1 MYEPRIY
8 RSGMNRERFRFFS
21 SVHHESDLMIG
32 VHHEDF
38 VPGLQAIVLKE
49 QIRLRTVIVEH
60 MKLDPLFKTSMDPLP
75 LQALT
80 SSAPYIIPEEV
91 LTMLRCAEVTGTGP
105 MSSVAGLF
113 AEQVGKKLMDEFGL
127 QELVVENGGDL
138 FASNTH
144 ALLSVIHAGD
154 SPLSDKMAFSIP
166 PGQWGICTSSG
177 TFGHSFSKGK
187 ADALTIISRSTPLA
201 DAWATSL
208 ANQIQAPE
216 DVEMVLDLVS
226 EHPNILGCAVIFG
239 DRIGFRGLFEVKLL
253 S

>member
-1 MYEPRIY
+1 
-8 RSGMNRERFRFFS
+8 MNRERFRFFS

-38 VPGLQAIVLKE
+38 VPGLQAVVLDE
-49 QIRLRTVIVEH
+49 QTRLRKLLVEH
-60 MKLDPLFKTSMDPLP
+60 MKLDPLFEKSLDPLP
-75 LQALT
+75 LPSV
-80 SSAPYIIPEEV
+80 SSSELPLLPEEV
-91 LTMLRCAEVTGTGP
+91 LTMLRCGEVTGTGP

-113 AEQVGKKLMDEFGL
+113 AERVGKRLMDEFGL

-138 FASNTH
+138 FAVNTH
-144 ALLSVIHAGD
+144 TLLSAIHAGK

-187 ADALTIISRSTPLA
+187 ADALSIISRSTPLA

-208 ANQIQAPE
+208 ANQIQAPADME
-216 DVEMVLDLVS
+216 RVLDLVS
-226 EHPNILGCAVIFG
+226 EHPSILGCAVIFG